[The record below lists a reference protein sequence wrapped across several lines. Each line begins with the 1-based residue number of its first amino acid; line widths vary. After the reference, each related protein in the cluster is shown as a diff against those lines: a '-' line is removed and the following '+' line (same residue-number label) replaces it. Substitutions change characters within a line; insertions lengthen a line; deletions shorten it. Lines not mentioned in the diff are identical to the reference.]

1 MSNTELM
8 AVTNRPVFIN
18 KKLENATERLIAC
31 SNTINGKE
39 YAIAAILAEIES
51 KSLYSDDGFGSSAE
65 YAEQTFGIKKSKAY
79 SLITIGK
86 DFTRPILNRA
96 GKAIGYCSNLLPAAD
111 IEKQDAPLID
121 FTTRQISIFTGLG
134 RENVLELIDNGS
146 LKPSM
151 TCREISDLIKKIKEA
166 VKSSN
171 EVGENREA
179 TEVEEPE
186 QVQVTEITRPESF
199 DKITDDTL
207 IAELRKRGFK
217 VYKGKKEVVI
227 DWITWGYSSLL

>member
-1 MSNTELM
+1 MSNTDM
-8 AVTNRPVFIN
+8 MVVTNRPVFIN
-18 KKLENATERLIAC
+18 KKLESATERLIAC
-31 SNTINGKE
+31 SNAINGKE
-39 YAIAAILAEIES
+39 YAIAAILAEIET

-86 DFTRPILNRA
+86 DFTRPIINSA
-96 GKAIGYCSNLLPAAD
+96 GKVMGYCSNLLPPAD
-111 IEKQDAPLID
+111 VEKQDAPLID
-121 FTTRQISIFTGLG
+121 FTTRQISIFAGLG
-134 RENVLELIDNGS
+134 RDNVLELINNGS

-166 VKSSN
+166 VKTAN
-171 EVGENREA
+171 EGGESEEPA
-179 TEVEEPE
+179 EVEEP
-186 QVQVTEITRPESF
+186 QQTTGVARPDSF
-199 DKITDDTL
+199 DKITDDIL

-227 DWITWGYSSLL
+227 DW

>member
-1 MSNTELM
+1 MSNTDLM
-8 AVTNRPVFIN
+8 VVTNRPVFIN
-18 KKLENATERLIAC
+18 KQLENATERLIAC

-39 YAIAAILAEIES
+39 YAIATILAKIET
-51 KSLYSDDGFGSSAE
+51 KSLYSDDGFDSSAE
-65 YAEQTFGIKKSKAY
+65 YAEQTFGIKKSKTY

-86 DFTRPILNRA
+86 DFTRPILNSA
-96 GKAIGYCSNLLPAAD
+96 GKVVGYCSNLLPAAD
-111 IEKQDAPLID
+111 VEKQDAPLID
-121 FTTRQISIFTGLG
+121 FTTRQISIFAGLG

-166 VKSSN
+166 VKSAN
-171 EVGENREA
+171 ETGEDGEA

-186 QVQVTEITRPESF
+186 QVQVTGIARPESF
-199 DKITDDTL
+199 DKITDDIL

-227 DWITWGYSSLL
+227 DW

>member
-8 AVTNRPVFIN
+8 VVTNRPVFIN

-39 YAIAAILAEIES
+39 YAIAAILAEIET

-86 DFTRPILNRA
+86 DFTRPILNSA

-121 FTTRQISIFTGLG
+121 FTTRQISIFAGLG
-134 RENVLELIDNGS
+134 RDNVLELIDNGS

-151 TCREISDLIKKIKEA
+151 TCREISDLIKQIKEA
-166 VKSSN
+166 VKTAN
-171 EVGENREA
+171 EGEDGEA
-179 TEVEEPE
+179 TEVEEPK
-186 QVQVTEITRPESF
+186 QTQVTGVARPESF
-199 DKITDDTL
+199 DRITDDIL
-207 IAELRKRGFK
+207 IAELRKRDYK
-217 VYKGKKEVVI
+217 VFKGKKEVVV
-227 DWITWGYSSLL
+227 DW

>member
-8 AVTNRPVFIN
+8 VITNRPVFIN

-39 YAIAAILAEIES
+39 YTIAAILAEIET

-86 DFTRPILNRA
+86 DFTRPILNTA
-96 GKAIGYCSNLLPAAD
+96 GKVIGYCSNLLPPAD
-111 IEKQDAPLID
+111 IEKQDAPLVD
-121 FTTRQISIFTGLG
+121 FTTRQISIFAGLG
-134 RENVLELIDNGS
+134 RENVLELINNGS

-151 TCREISDLIKKIKEA
+151 TCREISELIKKIKEA
-166 VKSSN
+166 VKTAN
-171 EVGENREA
+171 EAGEQVELG
-179 TEVEEPE
+179 EVKEPE
-186 QVQVTEITRPESF
+186 QVQVTGIARPDSF
-199 DKITDDTL
+199 DKITDDIL
-207 IAELRKRGFK
+207 IAELRMREFK

-227 DWITWGYSSLL
+227 DW